1 MISESQNWILL
12 APISVLSNHLILYG
26 LHLLTCKIQ
35 KLTQSKTRWCQMSLP
50 VLAIVWSNRRTD
62 KEKLLKKNF
71 WQLAACPGEER
82 QTGRGQGEGS
92 INCAQHQLT
101 NFSFGGPTS
110 PNIWKSI
117 LDEWLETSERHLMG
131 TSPNCLMPPT
141 VGALTQPT
149 EEVKA
154 WV

>member
-62 KEKLLKKNF
+62 KEKLLKKKLLTASCMSRGRKADREESGGRKHWLCPTPTHKFQLWRAHIPQHLKEHFGWVTWNF
-71 WQLAACPGEER
+71 WETFDGHLSKLSDATHSWGSNTAH
-82 QTGRGQGEGS
+82 RGS
-92 INCAQHQLT
+92 
-101 NFSFGGPTS
+101 
-110 PNIWKSI
+110 
-117 LDEWLETSERHLMG
+117 
-131 TSPNCLMPPT
+131 
-141 VGALTQPT
+141 
-149 EEVKA
+149 
-154 WV
+154 